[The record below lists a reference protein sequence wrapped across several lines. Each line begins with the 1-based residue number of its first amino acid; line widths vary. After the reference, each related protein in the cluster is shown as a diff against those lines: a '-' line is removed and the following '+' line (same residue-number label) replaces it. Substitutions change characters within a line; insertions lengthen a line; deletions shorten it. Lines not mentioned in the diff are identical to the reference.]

1 MKLLVEII
9 TSQIEQITVPALRN
23 WLLGHLN
30 RDANNVSELFC
41 KQIPA
46 QLIQNTLPFPS
57 NLKFP
62 RHVAIFPIFYA
73 FAPDLLRLQLID
85 QLQQFSQLKDEVEQD
100 DKKDTSNYLR
110 DDLSEIKNVWPII
123 AELRRQGANELI
135 QVLDKADECS
145 LISLD
150 RLNSDKN
157 FSVLLHLFLI
167 KNSKDLEAI
176 NRHQIIP
183 FLRQPDFSGWF
194 TRYLDSF
201 TTQATEI
208 MSLRLLFL
216 TFSSGINEQ
225 DKVTE
230 LRACIDTYPFS
241 IQLEALWAIC
251 QYYQLKL
258 EQELF
263 SSSSAAFILLL
274 HDVLKKMSMG
284 RQIEFLKGMNQE
296 HYLLIVDFCLKQCTV
311 GQADEQQVYLELLLL
326 LCSETV
332 VPNKNCL
339 ELIKTRLMQ
348 QDAYLFETSQIQE
361 VSRSILAESNAGIVS
376 SFSGRW
382 IEQLISSP
390 RFVAASS
397 SRTLK
402 CLIDR
407 YAFHCVTLNQVE
419 LSQLMC
425 PPNEYGSDVDDW
437 QSHLRRVNQRVLN
450 RSEGQET
457 WLVKRH
463 QLLKAGIE
471 IRTNKLLQRMETRC
485 TQQNNP
491 DIQFGKQAL
500 RVVYT
505 YYNQTFS
512 DLRFDLLVRAI
523 DVSYQQAD
531 SNDASVNAQSGVLQR
546 FKSAFPQTSEA
557 ENELQRKQEVML
569 YNSAGQHIGFV
580 NESNKAI
587 TYVEDEPVLLSRTH
601 AVQNEEPVY
610 DKSCRVVG
618 YLTGSSQIKS
628 AVSFQKALCPGLLA
642 MIPEKE
648 LDHSP
653 VGLDMIIRHVLFE
666 NSLDELYGYE
676 SVAVSVAKQQWLER
690 RISNTVQELQKELDS
705 AVLKSL
711 TGHFS
716 GDGVFSLLA
725 SLQHKEN
732 ASHLF
737 HEIISHDQKREQWLS
752 GLYAADIHQFWDRH
766 QVVSCFAEYMARYY
780 DKPWFAKGLSQFAHY
795 GKKYKID
802 NLLSDALAVLF
813 NDSRQCTAGT
823 ARFNAMLRQL
833 IGSKSCAEIVLK
845 EFLND
850 RSTIAVQQV
859 KNSEIDHVTR
869 YFHKEHLLAVIHQLN
884 QTSYWEGS
892 AQYKLL
898 LHILDKQHATVFVMK
913 GSLLAAKEEW
923 SSNELNKLS
932 RFINRHLA
940 KKRILDN
947 DWAIGHRILGEL
959 IFRSANEGLTSL
971 FYSKK
976 TFNDSLARLSFT
988 RTYLERLVD
997 KFWIPDSV
1005 KEQVSDEVPRL
1016 KAWFRDTVSAN
1027 KGLNESQILQ
1037 DWRVLVHQTWG
1048 EINKK
1053 KLPMI
1058 CAYLLN
1064 YSGQKKPLELLL
1076 QDYFNSFQ
1084 NKTEYLYP
1092 VTKLLTQFPLRDVSF
1107 VIFDALETVII
1118 KNPHILDVTILR
1130 NMAQFYAK
1138 NMVHE
1143 EIHSPDAE
1151 LRLLTYFGQNKHYDL
1166 VREGC
1171 KELADAC
1178 TDKALK
1184 RRLNRGVN
1192 EAEVEGGLYVSPRQF
1207 FFEFIKTLKR
1217 LWHYGIYAEE
1227 NASKIVKFCDDETP
1241 GPVRKYAPDQVNI
1254 TAVNARTNSDSLGF
1268 DIKRKQLIGLLDAVK
1283 RSPVIKTF
1291 DVSPSKTKQTLFG
1304 CSALP
1309 VHEQVVAGKQDVI
1322 TI

>member
-9 TSQIEQITVPALRN
+9 TSQIEQITVPALKN

-30 RDANNVSELFC
+30 LDANNVSELFC

-46 QLIQNTLPFPS
+46 QLNQTTAPLPS
-57 NLKFP
+57 NLNFP
-62 RHVAIFPIFYA
+62 RHLAIFPILYA
-73 FAPDLLRLQLID
+73 FAPDLLRLQLIE
-85 QLQQFSQLKDEVEQD
+85 QLQQFPQLNDEVEQD
-100 DKKDTSNYLR
+100 NKKDTSNCLL
-110 DDLSEIKNVWPII
+110 DELSEIKNAWPII
-123 AELRRQGANELI
+123 ATLRRQGANELI
-135 QVLDKADECS
+135 QVLDKADEGS
-145 LISLD
+145 LIALD

-157 FSVLLHLFLI
+157 FSALLHLFLI

-194 TRYLDSF
+194 IRYLDSF
-201 TTQATEI
+201 TNQATEI

-216 TFSSGINEQ
+216 TFSSGIDEQ

-230 LRACIDTYPFS
+230 LRACINTYPFS
-241 IQLEALWAIC
+241 IHLDALWAVC
-251 QYYQLKL
+251 HYYQLTL
-258 EQELF
+258 EQDLF
-263 SSSSAAFILLL
+263 SPSSVAFILLL
-274 HDVLKKMSMG
+274 HEVLQKMSME
-284 RQIEFLKGMNQE
+284 RQIKFLKGINQE
-296 HYLLIVDFCLKQCTV
+296 QYLLIVDFCLKQCTV
-311 GQADEQQVYLELLLL
+311 GQADEQQVYLDLLLL

-348 QDAYLFETSQIQE
+348 QDAYLFETPQIQE
-361 VSRSILAESNAGIVS
+361 LSKSIQAESNAGIVS
-376 SFSGRW
+376 GFMGRW

-407 YAFHCVTLNQVE
+407 YAFHCATLNQVE

-425 PPNEYGSDVDDW
+425 TSNEHGSDVDDW
-437 QSHLRRVNQRVLN
+437 QNHLRRVNQRVLN
-450 RSEGQET
+450 QSEGQET
-457 WLVKRH
+457 WLVKQH

-485 TQQNNP
+485 TQQNHP

-500 RVVYT
+500 QVLYT

-531 SNDASVNAQSGVLQR
+531 LNDASVNSQSGVLQR
-546 FKSAFPQTSEA
+546 FKLAFPQTSEA
-557 ENELQRKQEVML
+557 EIELQRKQEVVL

-580 NESNKAI
+580 HESNKAI

-601 AVQNEEPVY
+601 AVRNEEPVY
-610 DKSCRVVG
+610 DGSGRVVG

-642 MIPEKE
+642 MVSEKE

-653 VGLDMIIRHVLFE
+653 PGLDMIIRHVLFE

-676 SVAVSVAKQQWLER
+676 SVAASVVKQHWLER
-690 RISNTVQELQKELDS
+690 RISNTVLGLQKELDS

-716 GDGVFSLLA
+716 QEGVFSLLA
-725 SLQHKEN
+725 SIQHKEN
-732 ASHLF
+732 AIHLF
-737 HEIISHDQKREQWLS
+737 HEIISHDQNREQWLS
-752 GLYAADIHQFWDRH
+752 GIYTADIHQFWNRH
-766 QVVSCFAEYMARYY
+766 QVVYCLAEYMARYY
-780 DKPWFAKGLSQFAHY
+780 DKPWFAQGLSQFAYY

-802 NLLSDALAVLF
+802 TLLSNALALLF
-813 NDSRQCTAGT
+813 NDSRKCTAGT
-823 ARFNAMLRQL
+823 ARFNTMLGRL
-833 IGSKSCAEIVLK
+833 IGSESCAAIVLK
-845 EFLND
+845 DFLND
-850 RSTIAVQQV
+850 RSTMAVQQV
-859 KNSEIDHVTR
+859 KNSEIVQVTR
-869 YFHKEHLLAVIHQLN
+869 YFHKKHLIAVIHQLN
-884 QTSYWEGS
+884 KTSYWEGA

-940 KKRILDN
+940 KNRILDSE
-947 DWAIGHRILGEL
+947 WSIGHRILGEL
-959 IFRSANEGLTSL
+959 IFRSANAGLTSM

-976 TFNDSLARLSFT
+976 TFNESLARLSFT
-988 RTYLERLVD
+988 RNYLEKLVD

-1005 KEQVSDEVPRL
+1005 KEQVRDEVPRL
-1016 KAWFRDTVSAN
+1016 KAWFRDTISAN
-1027 KGLNESQILQ
+1027 KGLSESQILQ
-1037 DWRVLVHQTWG
+1037 DWRILVHQTWG
-1048 EINKK
+1048 EINIK

-1064 YSGQKKPLELLL
+1064 YSGQKKPLVLLL

-1092 VTKLLTQFPLRDVSF
+1092 VTRLLTQFPLRDVSF
-1107 VIFDALETVII
+1107 VIFDALETAIL
-1118 KNPHILDVTILR
+1118 KNPHILDVAILR
-1130 NMAQFYAK
+1130 DMAQFYAK
-1138 NMVHE
+1138 SMRNE
-1143 EIHSPDAE
+1143 EIHSPEAE
-1151 LRLLTYFGQNKHYDL
+1151 LSLLTYFGQNKHYAL

-1184 RRLNRGVN
+1184 RRLHRGVN
-1192 EAEVEGGLYVSPRQF
+1192 EAEVEGGLYDSPRQF

-1254 TAVNARTNSDSLGF
+1254 PAVNARTNSDSLGF

-1304 CSALP
+1304 CAALP
-1309 VHEQVVAGKQDVI
+1309 VHEQVVAGKQDMI